1 MLFFNDGI
9 LRSLGERESGL
20 WRSDSSNKLM
30 MKKKMKIVLF
40 NTFYYPKLVGGAEI
54 SVQLLA
60 EELVRNGHQVYVFT
74 IGKKEEIARINGV
87 IVIRFTSKNIS
98 SVYDSRKHGFFATTV
113 WLMLDSMNPLYH
125 FKLSYLLKR
134 IRPDV
139 VHTNNVMGFSPAIW
153 LTIKRLNLP
162 LVHTMRDYYLLC
174 HKCNMFDGNNNCNA
188 LCGSCKVTHV
198 AKKWLLDKPDVF
210 VGVSKFTVA
219 KHQENMETRPLSDF
233 KVIYNAVQL
242 PSTKEQ
248 EKFHEVLTVGYMGRI
263 AKDKGVEYLVAEIRK
278 LADAVPISS
287 FELLLAGE
295 GPTEYIEYLKEQLK
309 GLNYRFLGKVK
320 PIDFYKEVQL
330 TVVPSVW
337 NEPFGRVVIES
348 LSYGVPVCMA
358 ARGGLTELYN
368 ERVSWIF
375 NMDDQ
380 NGLFPILSNVLRNR
394 SLLNDKAKLAREYAA
409 KFSIGENA
417 RQYARLYA
425 SLNTESGQKPL
436 SVKP

>member
-1 MLFFNDGI
+1 MLFFSDDI
-9 LRSLGERESGL
+9 LSSVGERGSRRWGT
-20 WRSDSSNKLM
+20 DSLNKSM
-30 MKKKMKIVLF
+30 MDKKMKIVLF

-74 IGKKEEIARINGV
+74 IGKKEEVARINGV

-98 SVYDSRKHGFFATTV
+98 SVYDSKKHGFLVTTA
-113 WLMLDSMNPLYH
+113 WLMLDSINPLYH

-134 IRPDV
+134 IGPDV

-153 LTIKRLNLP
+153 LTIKRLRLP

-174 HKCNMFDGNNNCNA
+174 HKCNMFDGNNNCKS
-188 LCGSCKVTHV
+188 LCGSCKITHV
-198 AKKWLLDKPDVF
+198 AKKWLLDKPDIF

-219 KHQENMETRPLSDF
+219 KHQEKMETRLPSQF

-242 PSTKEQ
+242 PPPKEQ
-248 EKFHEVLTVGYMGRI
+248 DKFHEPLTIGYMGRI
-263 AKDKGVEYLVAEIRK
+263 AKDKGVEYLVAEVRK
-278 LADAVPISS
+278 LADVIPTTS

-295 GPTEYIEYLKEQLK
+295 GPAEYIDYLKNLLE

-375 NMDDQ
+375 NMDKE
-380 NGLFPILSNVLRNR
+380 NGLFPILQEVVANR
-394 SLLNDKAKLAREYAA
+394 CLLNEKAAQAKDYAA
-409 KFSIGENA
+409 KFSIKENA
-417 RQYARLYA
+417 RQYTELYA
-425 SLNTESGQKPL
+425 SLNN
-436 SVKP
+436 